1 MGKSGFWFWAGTA
14 FYVGFVPDSQRSWF
28 RCLNFMTVGL
38 AFVIQKISRLGHT
51 YSLLFYF
58 NLLNFR
64 GVSKILLPRY
74 SYISVSY

>member
-1 MGKSGFWFWAGTA
+1 MVAGVDGVIVVVA
-14 FYVGFVPDSQRSWF
+14 AAYKPSPSSVGVDHGVGAGLG

-64 GVSKILLPRY
+64 GVSKI
-74 SYISVSY
+74 

>member
-1 MGKSGFWFWAGTA
+1 MVAAAYKPSPLSS
-14 FYVGFVPDSQRSWF
+14 VGVDHG

-64 GVSKILLPRY
+64 GVSKI
-74 SYISVSY
+74 